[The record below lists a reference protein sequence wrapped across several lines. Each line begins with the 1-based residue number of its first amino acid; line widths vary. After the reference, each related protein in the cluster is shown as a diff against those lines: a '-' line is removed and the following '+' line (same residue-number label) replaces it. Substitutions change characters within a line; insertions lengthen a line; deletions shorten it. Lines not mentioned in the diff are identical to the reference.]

1 MTTGITL
8 LGLGPGDPDLLTLE
22 AWKTIESAGEIYLRT
37 DHHPVAER
45 IPAGVKVIS
54 FDHLYEQADRFE
66 DVYTEITRQILELGK
81 RPEGVVYAVP
91 GHPFVAEATCPEI
104 SRLAKE
110 QGIPVRIV
118 EGISFIEP
126 VCSALGIDPFPRL
139 VLADAIETGQRF
151 FADFPPHYPAL
162 FTQIYSRQVAAE
174 LKSTLTAVYPDDHPV
189 KLVHAAGTADMT
201 VEELALFE
209 IDRSP
214 SIGITTALYVPP
226 LSPENSFE
234 GFVEI
239 IARLRAPDGC
249 PWDREQTHLSLR
261 KHLLEET
268 YEAIEAIEAGDGS
281 KMAEELGDLLLQIVL
296 HAQIGFEEGDFGM
309 VDVIRG
315 ISEKIIRRHP
325 HVFGEVN
332 VSGVSDVLGNWE
344 KLKAEERKENGES
357 ERSLLA
363 GVPLALP
370 SLTQAFELQDR
381 AARVGFDWPSE
392 DGVVDKIAEEL
403 GELDRAKTSAEFED
417 ELGDVLFAVV
427 NLARWHKVDAESAL
441 RGTNSKFRKRF
452 GYIEASARER
462 GLSVA
467 ELGFDELNRLWEE
480 AKKI

>member
-1 MTTGITL
+1 MFRHCHPKTPSRVSWRSS
-8 LGLGPGDPDLLTLE
+8 PGC
-22 AWKTIESAGEIYLRT
+22 A
-37 DHHPVAER
+37 
-45 IPAGVKVIS
+45 
-54 FDHLYEQADRFE
+54 
-66 DVYTEITRQILELGK
+66 
-81 RPEGVVYAVP
+81 
-91 GHPFVAEATCPEI
+91 
-104 SRLAKE
+104 
-110 QGIPVRIV
+110 
-118 EGISFIEP
+118 
-126 VCSALGIDPFPRL
+126 
-139 VLADAIETGQRF
+139 
-151 FADFPPHYPAL
+151 PP
-162 FTQIYSRQVAAE
+162 
-174 LKSTLTAVYPDDHPV
+174 TAV
-189 KLVHAAGTADMT
+189 
-201 VEELALFE
+201 
-209 IDRSP
+209 
-214 SIGITTALYVPP
+214 
-226 LSPENSFE
+226 
-234 GFVEI
+234 
-239 IARLRAPDGC
+239 

-344 KLKAEERKENGES
+344 KLKLEERKVNGES

-370 SLTQAFELQDR
+370 SLTQAFPLQDR

-480 AKKI
+480 AKKV